1 MRIFCEDRTLNI
13 SPAYLQ
19 PGFAFGGSCLP
30 KDLRALLHMARLND
44 IDVPLLAG
52 TLRTNELVV
61 RDVLDRIVACSARVV
76 ALLGLSFKS
85 DTDDLRE
92 SPNVELAERL
102 LGKGF
107 DVRIYDPIVN
117 PSRLTGANLRYV
129 QARLPHLGRLLAA
142 TPEEAMAGCD
152 TAIVA
157 TAEPAVVHALRTQ
170 PPERIVD
177 LSGRLGAEVERISGY
192 EGLGWT
198 A

>member
-1 MRIFCEDRTLNI
+1 M
-13 SPAYLQ
+13 
-19 PGFAFGGSCLP
+19 
-30 KDLRALLHMARLND
+30 
-44 IDVPLLAG
+44 
-52 TLRTNELVV
+52 
-61 RDVLDRIVACSARVV
+61 
-76 ALLGLSFKS
+76 
-85 DTDDLRE
+85 
-92 SPNVELAERL
+92 
-102 LGKGF
+102 
-107 DVRIYDPIVN
+107 N

-129 QARLPHLGRLLAA
+129 QGRLPHLGRLLAA

-157 TAEPAVVHALRTQ
+157 TAEPAVVQALRAQ